1 MRETRMTMS
10 RFLPLARAAAV
21 AVVLG
26 SATLMP
32 PAGVR
37 ASSSGSQVDL
47 ATTDARFGVDEA
59 YQQADRADALGAR
72 WSRIPFIWDYIQH
85 DGPGSWNSFALGN
98 QGTDGVINGE
108 LARGR
113 SVVGLLIGT
122 PAWARQNTAWGRA

>member
-21 AVVLG
+21 AVVLA

-37 ASSSGSQVDL
+37 AGSAGSRVDL

-59 YQQADRADALGAR
+59 YQQANRADALGAR

-85 DGPGSWNSFALGN
+85 DGPGSWNNFVLSSR
-98 QGTDGVINGE
+98 GTDAVIDGE

-113 SVVGLLIGT
+113 SVV
-122 PAWARQNTAWGRA
+122 